1 MLALTLL
8 YSVAVSATASAP
20 SPELP
25 AGQPP
30 WGAALLEKVS
40 SMETLITEQS
50 RTIEA
55 NSARISALEGTEA
68 DRTRTPHSDAPVGV
82 PGAGLPGSLH
92 SDDIQGLFE
101 TAVSL
106 EEGASAA
113 SPRQLQEAPLATGS
127 ADGFQVAQIV
137 TREFSLSAPTDNPA
151 HRRAQD
157 GSEICSTTDL
167 TSRLDDVTKECCDEP
182 AEDCSSGWPATCN
195 IGCANVVRS
204 FWAECQAPF
213 VAFSGAQTAEQFRAV
228 VQKCEKET
236 AAAGEDD
243 PSQSLASAISLVC
256 SGGGE
261 VENCLPNCNET
272 SHGRTLLAAL
282 DGEDSVYR
290 CERHHGLYSWL
301 GPGGYIGRDV
311 KAFVSSVIAAA
322 QGFYGVVVAENDA
335 QVGVDLTTQP
345 GQIMRIAG
353 DPAVAD
359 DGGAAAPAWGTGGFT
374 VIERG
379 ILSLTRLT
387 VSGDVHVL
395 SGGTLHL
402 SQVRLP

>member
-8 YSVAVSATASAP
+8 YSVAVSVTASAP

-82 PGAGLPGSLH
+82 PGAGLPGPLH
-92 SDDIQGLFE
+92 SDDIQGLLE
-101 TAVSL
+101 TVVSL

-157 GSEICSTTDL
+157 GSETCSTTDL

-387 VSGDVHVL
+387 VSGVITVK
-395 SGGTLHL
+395 SGGILHL
-402 SQVRLP
+402 SQVRR

>member
-92 SDDIQGLFE
+92 SDDMQGLFE
-101 TAVSL
+101 TVASL

-113 SPRQLQEAPLATGS
+113 SPRQLQEVPLATGS
-127 ADGFQVAQIV
+127 ADGFQIAQIV

-379 ILSLTRLT
+379 ILSLA
-387 VSGDVHVL
+387 
-395 SGGTLHL
+395 
-402 SQVRLP
+402 